1 MSSDALARRYLLG
14 DASEDECQ
22 ALEEEYFRNPD
33 AADHIARVEE
43 DLIEEYLEGRLIA
56 AEREAFERH
65 YLIAPG
71 HRIRM
76 EAIRRLRRRWI
87 ARGMSMRPW
96 FALAAALFVIIIGTA
111 WLFLAQPARK
121 DRTTGGSGGSTAV
134 PVDAS
139 REPARQ
145 TPAPTPRVFAVS
157 LPPISVRSS
166 DAATVRRVPAGTD
179 VVRLQVQGDSPAIL
193 LQPRVSIETVD
204 GHEVWRGPAVTGDRA
219 SEGIIARSDV
229 PAGKLPANDYVV
241 RLFGRDA
248 SGGEREHARYFLRV
262 RGQ

>member
-14 DASEDECQ
+14 DASEDECE
-22 ALEEEYFRNPD
+22 ALEQEYFRNPD

-65 YLIAPG
+65 YLISPG

-76 EAIRRLRRRWI
+76 EAIRRLRRRPI
-87 ARGMSMRPW
+87 ARRISVRPW
-96 FALAAALFVIIIGTA
+96 FTIAAALFVIIIGTA
-111 WLFLAQPARK
+111 WLFLAQPARN
-121 DRTTGGSGGSTAV
+121 DRTTSGSGGSTPS
-134 PVDAS
+134 PVAAS
-139 REPARQ
+139 REPAGQ
-145 TPAPTPRVFAVS
+145 APAPAPRIFALS

-166 DAATVRRVPAGTD
+166 DAATVRRVPTGTD
-179 VVRLQVQGDSPAIL
+179 VVRLQLQGDSPVIL
-193 LQPRVSIETVD
+193 QQPRVSIETVE
-204 GHEVWRGPAVTGDRA
+204 GREVWRGPAVTGDRP
-219 SEGIIARSDV
+219 SEGILARSDV
-229 PAGKLPANDYVV
+229 PADKLPANDYVV

-248 SGGEREHARYFLRV
+248 SGGEREHARYFLGV